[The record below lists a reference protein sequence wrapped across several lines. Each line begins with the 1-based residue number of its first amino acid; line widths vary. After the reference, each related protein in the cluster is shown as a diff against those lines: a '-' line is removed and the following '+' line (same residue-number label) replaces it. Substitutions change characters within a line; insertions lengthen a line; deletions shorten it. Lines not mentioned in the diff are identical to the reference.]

1 MKPDDDDDVFL
12 ANQDANIRNFN
23 FHLFKADNDLFHDE
37 KNVAAKVI
45 SAKRIRQPK
54 NGEDWA
60 ILENGKVV
68 LRMKGTR
75 FTIAERA
82 FLRSAAGMT
91 FLISEYKAGVKSVAK
106 FKEKIKDLL

>member
-1 MKPDDDDDVFL
+1 MKSDDNDDVFL
-12 ANQDANIRNFN
+12 SSQDADIRNFN

-37 KNVAAKVI
+37 KNIAAKVI

-60 ILENGKVV
+60 ILENNKVV
-68 LRMKGTR
+68 LRMKGAR
-75 FTIAERA
+75 FTVAERT

-91 FLISEYKAGVKSVAK
+91 FLISEYKAGVKSVVK
-106 FKEKIKDLL
+106 FKEKMKNLL